1 MTAIDAPKKG
11 ERWVSNVYGK
21 TCRVMSDP
29 VEGYVMARYKGA
41 APWLVHISDWGKKFT
56 RSRCDGKLAKGE

>member
-1 MTAIDAPKKG
+1 MAKTRELPADAPKKG
-11 ERWVSNVYGK
+11 EHWDSVHGGG

-41 APWLVHISDWGKKFT
+41 APFLLHANDWHKKFK
-56 RSRCDGKLAKGE
+56 RHAAQ